1 MALRDEIQE
10 RRAEIRSDGYPM
22 SIGELVNLYKDGELN
37 IHPEF
42 QRFFRWT
49 PIQKARL
56 IESLLLGIPLP
67 SVFVAQRDDGVWDV
81 VDGLQRLS
89 TIFEFIGV
97 LKDEHDNC
105 VAPLALMSTQY
116 LPSLENRTWVDRE
129 TYEGIGSETQLI
141 IKRSKIDVKIILR
154 ESSEAS
160 KYELFQRLNLG
171 GSQLSSQEFR
181 NVMMIMADPT
191 LYRWVA
197 GLARNEHFRRC
208 VAISDRAALEQY
220 DLELACRFLVLRD
233 LEEPELKGIPEFGE
247 FLTESVMRLAG
258 ASGHDRDDR
267 GRAFTLTF
275 ETLAEALEDD
285 SFRRYDHHRGRHLG
299 GFLIS
304 AFEVVAMGL
313 GFNVSKPDYLIRI
326 WLPGDLPMNTGRKW
340 A

>member
-97 LKDEHDNC
+97 LKDEHDKC
-105 VAPLALMSTQY
+105 VAPLALMSSQY

-129 TYEGIGSETQLI
+129 TYEGIGSENQLI
-141 IKRSKIDVKIILR
+141 
-154 ESSEAS
+154 
-160 KYELFQRLNLG
+160 N
-171 GSQLSSQEFR
+171 QE
-181 NVMMIMADPT
+181 V
-191 LYRWVA
+191 
-197 GLARNEHFRRC
+197 
-208 VAISDRAALEQY
+208 
-220 DLELACRFLVLRD
+220 
-233 LEEPELKGIPEFGE
+233 
-247 FLTESVMRLAG
+247 
-258 ASGHDRDDR
+258 
-267 GRAFTLTF
+267 
-275 ETLAEALEDD
+275 ED
-285 SFRRYDHHRGRHLG
+285 
-299 GFLIS
+299 
-304 AFEVVAMGL
+304 
-313 GFNVSKPDYLIRI
+313 
-326 WLPGDLPMNTGRKW
+326 
-340 A
+340 